1 MPCTVCFQV
10 ERDLRKSRDVF
21 EIEKLKCIQRQTLFT
36 DSASDH
42 INVTAQS
49 MVDENAI
56 FASQMYLIEAE
67 IITDERRQS
76 MKDILQYKSSVESI
90 LLARKALEEEEKSR
104 AAEDSELLDA
114 MVETQTFL
122 QASVAYSEYNKYRYL
137 LHSKR
142 VLWLQILE
150 YFTKDIPVE
159 LTVHKEPEDDDEDDD
174 RQESD
179 HIIDAKKKES
189 DEGDEAKIPFV
200 SEEQEEPAPQPATEV
215 IPDKKGKKGGP
226 PSKKAPPAK
235 KKQLVDGLNEYV
247 RDVRRSLYCV
257 LYSIRYIGSCC
268 YEY

>member
-1 MPCTVCFQV
+1 M

-42 INVTAQS
+42 INATAQS

-76 MKDILQYKSSVESI
+76 MKDMLQYKSSVESI

-142 VLWLQILE
+142 V
-150 YFTKDIPVE
+150 
-159 LTVHKEPEDDDEDDD
+159 
-174 RQESD
+174 
-179 HIIDAKKKES
+179 
-189 DEGDEAKIPFV
+189 
-200 SEEQEEPAPQPATEV
+200 
-215 IPDKKGKKGGP
+215 
-226 PSKKAPPAK
+226 
-235 KKQLVDGLNEYV
+235 
-247 RDVRRSLYCV
+247 
-257 LYSIRYIGSCC
+257 
-268 YEY
+268 